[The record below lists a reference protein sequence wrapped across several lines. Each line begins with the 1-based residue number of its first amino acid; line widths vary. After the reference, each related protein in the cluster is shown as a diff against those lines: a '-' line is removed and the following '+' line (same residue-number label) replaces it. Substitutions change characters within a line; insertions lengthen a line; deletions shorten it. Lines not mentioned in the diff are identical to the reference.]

1 MNELGGRWSSSMNER
16 LLRKT
21 ENLKRRFPFEEE
33 VLAGDGGGKSVRARR
48 QKEGKR
54 YQRK

>member
-1 MNELGGRWSSSMNER
+1 MNER

-33 VLAGDGGGKSVRARR
+33 VLAGDGGVKSVRARR